1 VLAVEWGVFGIR
13 VNAIAPGFVLTEQAQ
28 AIIATGAAD
37 PAERARRTALGRMGR
52 PSEIA
57 EAVVWVA
64 SPAASYMTGQTLVV
78 DGGFLADGRTGA
90 DIHAESAPE
99 VDPSTSGLGS

>member
-1 VLAVEWGVFGIR
+1 
-13 VNAIAPGFVLTEQAQ
+13 
-28 AIIATGAAD
+28 
-37 PAERARRTALGRMGR
+37 MGR

-90 DIHAESAPE
+90 DIHAESLLE
-99 VDPSTSGLGS
+99 GDPSPSGLGS